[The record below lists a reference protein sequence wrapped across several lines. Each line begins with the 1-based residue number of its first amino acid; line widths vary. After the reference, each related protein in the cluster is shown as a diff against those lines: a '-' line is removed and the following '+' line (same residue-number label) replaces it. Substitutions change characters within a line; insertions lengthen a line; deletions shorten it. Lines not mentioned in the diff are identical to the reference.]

1 MSTRRPVHTQN
12 DMAPDLIEPCMP
24 LYPAFAGGS
33 VKGFRARTK
42 SQMGVVH
49 KLNAQPAATLVGL
62 AFCRKVT
69 TVPAGRAL
77 QLRLTW
83 R

>member
-1 MSTRRPVHTQN
+1 MSTQRSVYMKK
-12 DMAPDLIEPCMP
+12 DIAPDLKGPCMP

-33 VKGFRARTK
+33 VKGFEARTK

-49 KLNAQPAATLVGL
+49 KLNAQTAATFVGL
-62 AFCRKVT
+62 TFCRKVP

-77 QLRLTW
+77 
-83 R
+83 